1 MKLEDNYAK
10 WNSQWQKGKYWMIPL
25 VWDVKSSQTES
36 RKGVA
41 GGGERAVV
49 SWVYSF
55 SYSRC
60 INSRDLLYN
69 MAPVANNEPNT

>member
-1 MKLEDNYAK
+1 MT
-10 WNSQWQKGKYWMIPL
+10 KGKYCMIPL

-49 SWVYSF
+49 SWVHSF
-55 SYSRC
+55 SYSRWT
-60 INSRDLLYN
+60 NSRDLLYN
-69 MAPVANNEPNT
+69 RVPVANNEPNT